1 MPNLS
6 SYTDQ
11 ELVKAYAA
19 GDNDAFDTLLARHQN
34 RVFAY
39 ILQNVKNRDLADDI
53 FQETFVKAI
62 VNIRRG
68 SYTESGKF
76 GAWLTTIAHNLI
88 IDSFRQEK
96 SENLVT
102 TDDAQRP
109 DVLNRADLCE
119 GTVEDQMVTSQIM
132 QDVRSL
138 VELLPPSQRQVL
150 KMRYYDNLS
159 FKEIAAKTG
168 VSINTSLGR
177 MRYALINLRRI
188 AGEKKIALTV

>member
-1 MPNLS
+1 MPTNS
-6 SYTDQ
+6 SRTDQ

-19 GDNDAFDTLLARHQN
+19 GDNNAFDTLLARHQG

-39 ILQNVKNRDLADDI
+39 ILQNVKNKDLANDI

-68 SYTESGKF
+68 SYTESGRF

-88 IDSFRQEK
+88 IDTFRQEK
-96 SENLVT
+96 AENLVS
-102 TDDAQRP
+102 TDDEQRP
-109 DVLNRADLCE
+109 GVLNRADLAE
-119 GTVEDQMVTSQIM
+119 GTIEDELVSSQIM

-138 VELLPPSQRQVL
+138 IEMLPDAQREVL
-150 KMRYYDNLS
+150 KMRYYDNMS
-159 FKEIAAKTG
+159 FKEISEKTG

-188 AGEKKIALTV
+188 AQRNKVALTA